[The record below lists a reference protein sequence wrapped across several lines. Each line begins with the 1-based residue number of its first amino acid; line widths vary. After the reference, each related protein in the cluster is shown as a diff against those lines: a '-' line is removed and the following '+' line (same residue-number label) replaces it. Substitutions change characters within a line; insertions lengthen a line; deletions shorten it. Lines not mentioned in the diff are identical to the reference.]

1 MKILVVSGFLGA
13 GKTTFIEAL
22 SRKSKREF
30 SVMENEYGE
39 EGIDG
44 SFLERDRLKVWE
56 LTEGCICCSLKSDF
70 ASSILTIAN
79 TLNPE
84 YLLVEPTGVGLLSSV
99 LRNIAKIEYERISL
113 LEPVTVVDINCVDS
127 YLRSFSEIY
136 SDQIKNARNI
146 VLSKC
151 EEADESL
158 VDDAVSKL
166 RLINTEAHIVRTP
179 YDSIPPEWWENILQE
194 PLHAS
199 FRTPLF
205 SKKIAEPD
213 IESLSFSG
221 IRFDSIESLS
231 QILSVLLEGRFGKV
245 VRAKG
250 FVPINGQWAKFDIA
264 GERYKIEDCPPM
276 KTAKA
281 VVIGSALEKS
291 ALEKLFGCA

>member
-44 SFLERDRLKVWE
+44 SFLERDSLKVWE

-84 YLLVEPTGVGLLSSV
+84 YLLVEPTGVGLLSAV

-113 LEPVTVVDINCVDS
+113 LEPVTIVDINCVDS
-127 YLRSFSEIY
+127 YLRSFPEIY
-136 SDQIKNARNI
+136 SDQIKNSRNI

-151 EEADESL
+151 EEADESRI
-158 VDDAVSKL
+158 DDAVSKL

-231 QILSVLLEGRFGKV
+231 QIFSVLLEGRFGKV

-281 VVIGSALEKS
+281 VVIGSVLEKP
-291 ALEKLFGCA
+291 ALEKLFGCM

>member
-22 SRKSKREF
+22 SRKAKREF

-44 SFLERDRLKVWE
+44 SFLERDSLKVWE

-84 YLLVEPTGVGLLSSV
+84 YLLVEPTGVGLLNSV
-99 LRNIAKIEYERISL
+99 LRNIAKIEYERIRL
-113 LEPVTVVDINCVDS
+113 LEPVTVVDVNCVDS
-127 YLRSFSEIY
+127 YLRSFPEIY

-158 VDDAVSKL
+158 IDDAVSKL

-194 PLHAS
+194 PLHVS

-250 FVPINGQWAKFDIA
+250 FVPINGQWAKFDIS

>member
-44 SFLERDRLKVWE
+44 SFLEQDSLKVWE

-84 YLLVEPTGVGLLSSV
+84 YLLVEPTGVGVLSAV
-99 LRNIAKIEYERISL
+99 LRNIAKIEYERIRL
-113 LEPVTVVDINCVDS
+113 LEPVTVVDVNCVDS
-127 YLRSFSEIY
+127 YLRSFPEIY

-151 EEADESL
+151 EEADESRI
-158 VDDAVSKL
+158 DDAVSKL

-205 SKKIAEPD
+205 SKKIAAPD
-213 IESLSFSG
+213 IESRSFSG
-221 IRFDSIESLS
+221 ICFDSIESLS

-264 GERYKIEDCPPM
+264 GERYKIEDCLPM

-281 VVIGSALEKS
+281 VVIGNSLEKS

>member
-84 YLLVEPTGVGLLSSV
+84 YLLVEPTGVGVLSAV
-99 LRNIAKIEYERISL
+99 LRNIAKIEYERIRL
-113 LEPVTVVDINCVDS
+113 LEPVTVVDVNCIES
-127 YLRSFSEIY
+127 YLRSFPEIY

-151 EEADESL
+151 EDADESRI
-158 VDDAVSKL
+158 DDAVSKL

-199 FRTPLF
+199 FRSPLF
-205 SKKIAEPD
+205 SKQTAEPD
-213 IESLSFSG
+213 IESLSSSG

-250 FVPINGQWAKFDIA
+250 FVPINGQWAKFDIS
-264 GERYKIEDCPPM
+264 GERYKIEDCPCLLITSTHSS
-276 KTAKA
+276 TAY
-281 VVIGSALEKS
+281 
-291 ALEKLFGCA
+291 

>member
-22 SRKSKREF
+22 SRKTKREF

-84 YLLVEPTGVGLLSSV
+84 YLLVEPTGVGVLSSV

-113 LEPVTVVDINCVDS
+113 LEPVTVVDINCIES
-127 YLRSFSEIY
+127 YLRSFPEIY

-158 VDDAVSKL
+158 IDDAVSKL

-179 YDSIPPEWWENILQE
+179 YDSIPPEWWENILHE

-221 IRFDSIESLS
+221 ICFDSIESLS

-264 GERYKIEDCPPM
+264 GERYKIEDCPSM

>member
-22 SRKSKREF
+22 SRKAKREF
-30 SVMENEYGE
+30 PVMENEYGE

-44 SFLERDRLKVWE
+44 SFLERDSLKVWE

-166 RLINTEAHIVRTP
+166 RLINTEAHIIRTP

-205 SKKIAEPD
+205 SKKIAGPD

-221 IRFDSIESLS
+221 IRFYSIESLS

-264 GERYKIEDCPPM
+264 GERYKIEDCPQM